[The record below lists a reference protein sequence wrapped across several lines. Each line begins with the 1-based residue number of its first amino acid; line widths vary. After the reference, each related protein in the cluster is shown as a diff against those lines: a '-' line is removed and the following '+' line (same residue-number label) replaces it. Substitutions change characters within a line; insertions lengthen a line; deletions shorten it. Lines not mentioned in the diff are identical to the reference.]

1 MKRARDIR
9 DQLEALLDRVE
20 IEIVSN
26 PGETDKIRLVIL
38 SASWLSYWKNASLDG
53 RALLADKGMYSW
65 RQLNASSLLILLLFE
80 FIMKTFCLV
89 YGLEENT
96 F

>member
-1 MKRARDIR
+1 MMKQWRCENIAVRETAYWLQATVPLKWCRPVTEMKLQPKAADQMVLNLTYLIRSMKRARDIR

-38 SASWLSYWKNASLDG
+38 SAS
-53 RALLADKGMYSW
+53 
-65 RQLNASSLLILLLFE
+65 
-80 FIMKTFCLV
+80 
-89 YGLEENT
+89 
-96 F
+96 

>member
-1 MKRARDIR
+1 MKLQPKAADQMVLNLTYLIRSMKRARDIR

-38 SASWLSYWKNASLDG
+38 SAS
-53 RALLADKGMYSW
+53 
-65 RQLNASSLLILLLFE
+65 
-80 FIMKTFCLV
+80 
-89 YGLEENT
+89 
-96 F
+96 

>member
-38 SASWLSYWKNASLDG
+38 SAS
-53 RALLADKGMYSW
+53 
-65 RQLNASSLLILLLFE
+65 
-80 FIMKTFCLV
+80 
-89 YGLEENT
+89 
-96 F
+96 

>member
-1 MKRARDIR
+1 MTLQPKAADQMVLNLTYLIRSMKRARDIR

-38 SASWLSYWKNASLDG
+38 SAS
-53 RALLADKGMYSW
+53 
-65 RQLNASSLLILLLFE
+65 
-80 FIMKTFCLV
+80 
-89 YGLEENT
+89 
-96 F
+96 